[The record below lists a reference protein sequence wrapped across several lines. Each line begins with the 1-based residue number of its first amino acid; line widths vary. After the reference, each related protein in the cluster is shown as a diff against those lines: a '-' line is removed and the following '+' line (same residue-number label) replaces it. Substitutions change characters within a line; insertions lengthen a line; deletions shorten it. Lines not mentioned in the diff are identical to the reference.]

1 MTLTRF
7 APSPSA
13 APGLKVSFHI
23 EGPSTV
29 VEVRGDVD
37 VAAVPD
43 LVDMLAWL
51 FGKFDG
57 PVVVDL
63 AETGFI
69 DTAAVRV
76 LARAHQFLGDY
87 GRPLTLRSPS
97 KQAAGLL
104 TLVGLSDLV
113 TLNRDVEHHQRPSP
127 RVEDPSDVARDRLR
141 VQLSRLAHPAGGAAP
156 AAVEAGA
163 EVS

>member
-13 APGLKVSFHI
+13 PPGLKVSFHI

-29 VEVRGDVD
+29 VVVRCDVD

-43 LVDMLAWL
+43 LVDMLTWL

-87 GRPLTLRSPS
+87 GRSLTLPFR
-97 KQAAGLL
+97 QGHE
-104 TLVGLSDLV
+104 GSDLLV
-113 TLNRDVEHHQRPSP
+113 CPGEL
-127 RVEDPSDVARDRLR
+127 AR
-141 VQLSRLAHPAGGAAP
+141 GGGLEPPMTGPEPVVLPITPPPKGVRAL
-156 AAVEAGA
+156 
-163 EVS
+163 